1 MMTLDRLR
9 RMQWILRAALAFAL
23 LISMATNILH
33 AEHDPVAQGI
43 AAWSPVA
50 LFVAIEVMMR
60 VPIRSKLRAGLR
72 IIATAAIAGIAA
84 WISYWHMVGVV
95 ARYEHSEVPYML
107 PLSVDGLILVLSVSL
122 FDVANQIRER
132 LDAAV
137 LSAVAADV
145 PTTRLVTERPQDP
158 VTPSPTGDTTGIPK
172 TPNEVAAGRGP
183 TNTAPDDDQGTD
195 HLERRNDELQGGHR
209 GPDVGNADATTP
221 DERPSLAPDLVPL
234 LPAARAARDELL
246 NEGAAVNRDALAQRL
261 RRHGTAIRNNRV
273 SELLAA
279 LKAETATGNELRSKA
294 SA

>member
-1 MMTLDRLR
+1 MTLDRLR

-84 WISYWHMVGVV
+84 WTSYWHMVGVV
-95 ARYEHSEVPYML
+95 ARYEHGEVPYML

-137 LSAVAADV
+137 ASVEAEVS
-145 PTTRLVTERPQDP
+145 TTRSVVETRPDP
-158 VTPSPTGDTTGIPK
+158 VAPLPAATIPA
-172 TPNEVAAGRGP
+172 VIA
-183 TNTAPDDDQGTD
+183 APDEAAARTESTITSAGHEGEGPLGYQDKQ
-195 HLERRNDELQGGHR
+195 LQGQDR
-209 GPDVGNADATTP
+209 GPDVGAADVTAADA
-221 DERPSLAPDLVPL
+221 RPNLAADLIPL
-234 LPAARAARDELL
+234 LPTARAARDELL
-246 NEGAAVNRDALAQRL
+246 NEGAAVNRDALAQRM

-279 LKAETATGNELRSKA
+279 LKAEPASGSSSRPKA
-294 SA
+294 SV